1 MDRYKIDSYIKA
13 LQDINVNQQY
23 LFDTQMI
30 EYKLRNRQIR
40 KQNATQVSLTFKTLN
55 ISSSCQYE

>member
-30 EYKLRNRQIR
+30 EYKLRNRQIT

>member
-1 MDRYKIDSYIKA
+1 
-13 LQDINVNQQY
+13 
-23 LFDTQMI
+23 MI